1 MSVGMALVDYIPVGL
16 FIAAALLLMRD
27 LYNKMSKG
35 AFALFSAG
43 TLMIMIAGIYK
54 ATWKLLY
61 GAGICDFA
69 ALNRAFFPMQATGFV
84 LAAAGIL
91 ALLCVRQG
99 KGTVYALAP
108 MLYESSLIFVILT
121 VLGTLGI
128 CASLTVMALRMKK
141 RLAAVCFVLAFFFML
156 GMGYL
161 SSRDFA
167 EAAMNWIAQGVNIV
181 GQGMLLAGVLIL
193 HKAGLARAEALQ
205 RVQKNG

>member
-108 MLYESSLIFVILT
+108 ILYESSMIFVILT
-121 VLGTLGI
+121 GAWHAGHLCQPDGDGFTHEE
-128 CASLTVMALRMKK
+128 
-141 RLAAVCFVLAFFFML
+141 AV
-156 GMGYL
+156 G
-161 SSRDFA
+161 S
-167 EAAMNWIAQGVNIV
+167 
-181 GQGMLLAGVLIL
+181 GMLC
-193 HKAGLARAEALQ
+193 AGLLLYARDGLSVFAGFCGGGDELDRAGRQ
-205 RVQKNG
+205 YRGSGHAAGRRSDSS

>member
-1 MSVGMALVDYIPVGL
+1 M
-16 FIAAALLLMRD
+16 
-27 LYNKMSKG
+27 
-35 AFALFSAG
+35 
-43 TLMIMIAGIYK
+43 
-54 ATWKLLY
+54 
-61 GAGICDFA
+61 
-69 ALNRAFFPMQATGFV
+69 
-84 LAAAGIL
+84 
-91 ALLCVRQG
+91 
-99 KGTVYALAP
+99 
-108 MLYESSLIFVILT
+108 IFVILT

-141 RLAAVCFVLAFFFML
+141 WLAAVCFVLAFFFML

-193 HKAGLARAEALQ
+193 HKAGLARPEALQ